1 MKSIWKNNIILL
13 LSTLLFF
20 GCSGTLRLNEFD
32 LTKEYQVNGLL
43 YQIDFSFVSINDSI
57 SSASIQVNPND
68 LLFSKTKSGNYIA
81 RYRIGYKIF
90 EGYNNKEPIDTATIH
105 YSIQQ
110 IKKPNQKFH
119 NINFVAPIGKNY
131 IVKVSLT
138 DENRNHTTSKIK
150 IHRKENTRDRSYFKV
165 CSLRKGSNNR
175 TFYQRDSFS
184 LTPPNNFKQGIKV
197 MTFSYKTTCTAKPY
211 EVTYSHR
218 LATIPDSTWI
228 ISNRSQ
234 YNFPPLKN
242 GYYHF
247 ITDTQTQ
254 EGFSVFSVHPSFPK
268 INSIKHANGALGYL
282 LDKFEYANLL
292 RNKNQKQSFENE
304 WLKLAGNRH
313 RARNLIKSYYS
324 EVSNANKLFTN
335 NQPGWTT
342 DRGMIYIV
350 YGPPKIVYRYENSEI
365 WIYGEENNLL
375 SEEFEFNKINSDVSD
390 HIYELKRNINF
401 KISFNRMVNA
411 WIEER
416 GY

>member
-234 YNFPPLKN
+234 YSFPPLKN